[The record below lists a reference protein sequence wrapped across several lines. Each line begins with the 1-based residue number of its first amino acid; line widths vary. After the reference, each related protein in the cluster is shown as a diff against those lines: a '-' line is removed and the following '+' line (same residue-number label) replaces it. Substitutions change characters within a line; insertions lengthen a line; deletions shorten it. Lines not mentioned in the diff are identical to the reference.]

1 MSLLKAGINVSMIL
15 FSVLLPIF
23 SLANASNLKER
34 IHDYS
39 KLIEGQD
46 YIFEPL
52 QGVGGYMTATGKGI
66 KPRDYIILQS
76 AYKNY
81 RYQVEEIEYYADP
94 SDMWIALL
102 KQVVFDQ

>member
-1 MSLLKAGINVSMIL
+1 MSLFKTGINVSMIL
-15 FSVLLPIF
+15 FSVLLPILT
-23 SLANASNLKER
+23 LANTSSLKHK

-46 YIFEPL
+46 YVFEPV

-76 AYKNY
+76 GYKNY

-102 KQVVFDQ
+102 KQVIFD